1 MGRHCELRCRARA
14 SADIQS
20 YQLAMTLLTPVNGRV
35 SDIIGRKPMLYAAII
50 VFTIFS
56 ALCGCAKNMT
66 W

>member
-1 MGRHCELRCRARA
+1 
-14 SADIQS
+14 
-20 YQLAMTLLTPVNGRV
+20 MTLLTPVNGRV

-50 VFTIFS
+50 VFTVFS